1 MADFEYSKWDGSQ
14 AFQAQSADKLFEQ
27 IADYMMQ
34 YGEHVLRNLDDLDN
48 DDAQDLL
55 EQIQKAGLIEEDGEG
70 RWQVTPKGLRKV
82 QESALT
88 SLFQTFQR
96 DAVGKHDTAQK
107 GSGSIR
113 LEDSALMCSVT
124 RSPTSTCMKP

>member
-48 DDAQDLL
+48 DDAQ
-55 EQIQKAGLIEEDGEG
+55 I
-70 RWQVTPKGLRKV
+70 
-82 QESALT
+82 S
-88 SLFQTFQR
+88 S
-96 DAVGKHDTAQK
+96 
-107 GSGSIR
+107 
-113 LEDSALMCSVT
+113 T
-124 RSPTSTCMKP
+124 RSKRPG